1 MTRHGS
7 TKGVSNMASYYITPD
22 ELDDYDNI
30 STTIDAALWIGE
42 DGDDITADLEDI
54 SNRIANGDLSHQI
67 F

>member
-1 MTRHGS
+1 
-7 TKGVSNMASYYITPD
+7 MASYYITPD

-42 DGDDITADLEDI
+42 DGDDFTADLEDI